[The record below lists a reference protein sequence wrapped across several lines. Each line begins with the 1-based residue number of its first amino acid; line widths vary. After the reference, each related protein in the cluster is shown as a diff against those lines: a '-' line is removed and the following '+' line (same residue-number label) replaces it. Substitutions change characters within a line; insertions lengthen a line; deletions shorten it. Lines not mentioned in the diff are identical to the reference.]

1 MSRLRGVCPPA
12 AAHNA
17 LFSPH
22 GRHGGRGA
30 AEEAGGWQSQGG
42 RRLRRDGGGEA
53 GGSAV
58 SEAAGRSGATAG
70 LGCGTRLRDPPRTKP
85 RRMRF
90 APRSRRAPCPPLRA
104 RLPLARRDHRYRG
117 GAGRWQ
123 PAAGRGRGPTETP
136 SRLPLKPRQLP
147 VNL

>member
-58 SEAAGRSGATAG
+58 SEAAGLRRDWAAG
-70 LGCGTRLRDPPRTKP
+70 PAANKAAEDALCAALPARTLPPAAGSAPLGSAGPQV
-85 RRMRF
+85 
-90 APRSRRAPCPPLRA
+90 SRRGREVAA
-104 RLPLARRDHRYRG
+104 RG
-117 GAGRWQ
+117 GAGKR
-123 PAAGRGRGPTETP
+123 ADRDTLP
-136 SRLPLKPRQLP
+136 SAS
-147 VNL
+147 

>member
-70 LGCGTRLRDPPRTKP
+70 LGCGTRREQS
-85 RRMRF
+85 RRGC
-90 APRSRRAPCPPLRA
+90 ALRRAPGAHPAPAAGSA
-104 RLPLARRDHRYRG
+104 RLGSAGPQVSRRGREVAARG
-117 GAGRWQ
+117 GAGKR
-123 PAAGRGRGPTETP
+123 ADRDTLP
-136 SRLPLKPRQLP
+136 SAS
-147 VNL
+147 

>member
-1 MSRLRGVCPPA
+1 MEDEERLKKLEAGKAKVGGGCGATGAGRLGEARSARLRGY
-12 AAHNA
+12 
-17 LFSPH
+17 
-22 GRHGGRGA
+22 GGTG
-30 AEEAGGWQSQGG
+30 
-42 RRLRRDGGGEA
+42 
-53 GGSAV
+53 
-58 SEAAGRSGATAG
+58 
-70 LGCGTRLRDPPRTKP
+70 LRDPPRTKP
-85 RRMRF
+85 QRMRF

-123 PAAGRGRGPTETP
+123 PAAGRGRGLTETP

>member
-90 APRSRRAPCPPLRA
+90 APRSRRAPCP
-104 RLPLARRDHRYRG
+104 RRGLGSPWLGGTTGIAAGPGGGSPRRG
-117 GAGRWQ
+117 GEEG
-123 PAAGRGRGPTETP
+123 
-136 SRLPLKPRQLP
+136 
-147 VNL
+147 

>member
-70 LGCGTRLRDPPRTKP
+70 LGCGTRREQS
-85 RRMRF
+85 RRGC
-90 APRSRRAPCPPLRA
+90 ALRRAPGAHPAPRCGLGSPWLGGTTGIAAGPGGGSPR
-104 RLPLARRDHRYRG
+104 RG
-117 GAGRWQ
+117 GEEGR
-123 PAAGRGRGPTETP
+123 
-136 SRLPLKPRQLP
+136 PRHPP
-147 VNL
+147 VCLLSPGNSL